1 LTVAPPGHAVGSAVQ
16 EMLEDPLGWWPGWE
30 FFRLAGDPAVRPE
43 RLMNMSGSPA
53 FRAYEVADFGWGRPR
68 RTKPIRMNHD
78 GQLALVRGRDG
89 DGVQASVS
97 MLRRKHADTSKSEFS
112 ATLIYRSS
120 KGICL

>member
-1 LTVAPPGHAVGSAVQ
+1 MPPGHAVGSAVQRAVQ

-43 RLMNMSGSPA
+43 WLMNMSGSPA

-78 GQLALVRGRDG
+78 GQLALALVLPPDAPRISRR
-89 DGVQASVS
+89 ASPPRPS
-97 MLRRKHADTSKSEFS
+97 QTPR
-112 ATLIYRSS
+112 
-120 KGICL
+120 